1 MGEFGRE
8 IGAVAMAIIGL
19 AIIAVLV
26 RQGSQT
32 AGVISASTSGFANV
46 LGTAMGGG
54 NSSITAGGF

>member
-26 RQGSQT
+26 KSQGT
-32 AGVISASTSGFANV
+32 VGVIKASTSGFASV
-46 LGTAMGGG
+46 LGTAMGGSP
-54 NSSITAGGF
+54 SSVVGGGF